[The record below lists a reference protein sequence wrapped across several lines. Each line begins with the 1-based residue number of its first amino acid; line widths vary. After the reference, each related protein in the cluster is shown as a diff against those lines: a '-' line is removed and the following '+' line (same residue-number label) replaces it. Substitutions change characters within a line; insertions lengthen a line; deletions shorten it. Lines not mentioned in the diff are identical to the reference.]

1 MTEKEIAEK
10 LFIDLKNGRM
20 TKIGIE
26 EIEEAVKAYGPTM
39 PKWAYGPFVE
49 NVTRHVVEIAARA
62 PE

>member
-10 LFIDLKNGRM
+10 LVIDLKNGH
-20 TKIGIE
+20 TLKIGIE

-49 NVTRHVVEIAARA
+49 KVTRLVVELVA
-62 PE
+62 